1 MIRRGPHSVV
11 TAALG
16 ILGILSAVG
25 CGAGTKADAPTAP
38 PTTTTPT
45 TPAVPL
51 PIADWVEGID
61 GQIPLVI
68 IAPHGGDL
76 TPTSLPDRV
85 CSGCVTGN
93 DLNTQVL
100 ARAISDAFSGR
111 IGKRPFLVINRLH
124 RRKFDAN
131 RDLQEAT
138 AGYAPLAPMWSQ
150 LHAAIDSA
158 KARAQR
164 LHPRGLVIDLH
175 GHGHVIQRLELGYLL
190 SASEL
195 RLSDAAVTPLLATSS
210 VAQLSRVALSRDSG
224 AVLLRGPRSLGSRFS
239 ALGIPAVPSDA
250 DPAPLAGHDYFN
262 GGFNTVRHG
271 SLVASPFDAIQIESH
286 YTGLRDT
293 EANRAGFAEVF
304 VTALLAYLRD
314 HYGWVPA

>member
-1 MIRRGPHSVV
+1 MNRRGPHRVV
-11 TAALG
+11 RTALG
-16 ILGILSAVG
+16 ILAILGAVG
-25 CGAGTKADAPTAP
+25 CGGASSSVAPTAP
-38 PTTTTPT
+38 TTPT
-45 TPAVPL
+45 TPTAPAAPL
-51 PIADWVEGID
+51 PVADWVEGID

-76 TPTSLPDRV
+76 APAELPDRV
-85 CSGCVTGN
+85 CTGCVTGN
-93 DLNTQVL
+93 DLNTQAL

-111 IGKRPFLVINRLH
+111 IGKRPYLVINRLH

-138 AGYAPLAPMWSQ
+138 AGYAPLAPMWSRFQ
-150 LHAAIDSA
+150 AEVDSV
-158 KARAQR
+158 KVRAHR
-164 LHPRGLVIDLH
+164 LHPRALVIDLH
-175 GHGHVIQRLELGYLL
+175 GHGHAIQRLELGYLL

-195 RLSDAAVTPLLATSS
+195 RLTDAAITALMPTSS
-210 VAQLSRVALSRDSG
+210 VAQLSRVAVSRDSG
-224 AVLLRGPRSLGSRFS
+224 AVLLRGPRSLGSRFA

-250 DPAPLAGHDYFN
+250 DPAPLVGQDYFN

-271 SLVASPFDAIQIESH
+271 SLVAGPVDAIQIESH

-293 EANRAGFAEVF
+293 AANRAGFAEVF
-304 VTALLAYLRD
+304 VTAMLAYLRN

>member
-1 MIRRGPHSVV
+1 MTRRGPHSVV
-11 TAALG
+11 LTALG
-16 ILGILSAVG
+16 ILVILGAVG
-25 CGAGTKADAPTAP
+25 CGGAPSSDAPTAP
-38 PTTTTPT
+38 TIPTTPT
-45 TPAVPL
+45 TPTAPL
-51 PIADWVEGID
+51 PVADWVEGID

-76 TPTSLPDRV
+76 APAELPDRA

-93 DLNTQVL
+93 DLNTQAL

-111 IGKRPFLVINRLH
+111 IGKRPYLVINRLH

-138 AGYAPLAPMWSQ
+138 AGYTPLAPMWSRFQ
-150 LHAAIDSA
+150 GEVDSA
-158 KARAQR
+158 KVRAQR
-164 LHPRGLVIDLH
+164 LHPRVLVIDLH
-175 GHGHVIQRLELGYLL
+175 GHGHAIQRLELGYLL

-195 RLSDAAVTPLLATSS
+195 RLTDPAIAPLMATSS
-210 VAQLSRVALSRDSG
+210 VAQLSRVAASRDSG
-224 AVLLRGPRSLGSRFS
+224 AVLLRGPRGLGSRFA

-250 DPAPLAGHDYFN
+250 DPAPLVGQDYFN

-271 SLVASPFDAIQIESH
+271 SLVAGPVDAIQIESH

-293 EANRAGFAEVF
+293 ATNRAGFAEVF
-304 VTALLAYLRD
+304 VTAMLAYLRD

>member
-1 MIRRGPHSVV
+1 MNRRGPHRVV
-11 TAALG
+11 RTALG
-16 ILGILSAVG
+16 ILAILGAVG
-25 CGAGTKADAPTAP
+25 CGGASSSVAPTAP
-38 PTTTTPT
+38 TTPT
-45 TPAVPL
+45 TPTAPAAPL
-51 PIADWVEGID
+51 PVADWVEGID

-76 TPTSLPDRV
+76 APAELPDRV
-85 CSGCVTGN
+85 CTGCVTGN
-93 DLNTQVL
+93 DLNTQAL

-111 IGKRPFLVINRLH
+111 IGKRPYLVINRLH

-138 AGYAPLAPMWSQ
+138 AGYAPLAPMWSRFQ
-150 LHAAIDSA
+150 AEVDSA
-158 KARAQR
+158 KVRAHR
-164 LHPRGLVIDLH
+164 LHPRALVIDLH
-175 GHGHVIQRLELGYLL
+175 GHGHAIQRLELGYLL

-195 RLSDAAVTPLLATSS
+195 RLTDAAITALMPTSS
-210 VAQLSRVALSRDSG
+210 VAQLSRVAVSRDSG
-224 AVLLRGPRSLGSRFS
+224 VVLLRGARSLGSRFA

-250 DPAPLAGHDYFN
+250 DPAPLEGQDYFN

-271 SLVASPFDAIQIESH
+271 SLVAGPVDAIQIESH

-293 EANRAGFAEVF
+293 AANRAGFAEVF
-304 VTALLAYLRD
+304 VTAMLAYLRD